1 MLKRF
6 VASLPNQRSLT
17 RDRSSLLLCLGRLYE
32 NGGDYENAFL
42 KFAESGRVL
51 KSTFDAGEFDA
62 QLNDNVKV
70 LTKDVFEKFAGFGH
84 DSDKPIFIVGMPRS
98 GTTLT
103 EQIIASHSQAEG
115 VGELDRM
122 SRMAASFSSR
132 NGMQEVLDKMTE
144 VGAEQWKN
152 APQQYLN
159 LINALGS
166 RCAPYR

>member
-1 MLKRF
+1 MLR
-6 VASLPNQRSLT
+6 
-17 RDRSSLLLCLGRLYE
+17 
-32 NGGDYENAFL
+32 
-42 KFAESGRVL
+42 
-51 KSTFDAGEFDA
+51 EFNA

-70 LTKDVFEKFAGFGH
+70 LTKDVFKKFAGFGH
-84 DSDKPIFIVGMPRS
+84 ESDKPIFIVGMPRS

-159 LINALGS
+159 LIDALAPDARHTVDKMPHNFMSLGFIYLCFPNAKFIHCRRNPLDNFIS
-166 RCAPYR
+166 AHQNRDVAVSWLFL